1 MRGWM
6 CVVSIVVGAPP
17 RALLPR
23 APVSIT
29 RKAKVRVLLGSLPHT
44 HCVARCSGALMSTRA
59 ATALRI
65 FVAYI
70 GCGCNAMNACAL
82 PCVPGPASNVR
93 KPVRRAPYRLESQS
107 WAALGAGPKPA
118 ALRSPAESSGKRG
131 WRTGRRLEIFA
142 QQASAGKGAGKGSWR
157 AI

>member
-1 MRGWM
+1 MTRLHGVVLRGWM

-44 HCVARCSGALMSTRA
+44 HCVARCSGALTSTRA

-82 PCVPGPASNVR
+82 PCVPGPAPNVR
-93 KPVRRAPYRLESQS
+93 KPARRTPFRLETRS

-131 WRTGRRLEIFA
+131 WRTGWRLEISFII
-142 QQASAGKGAGKGSWR
+142 KV
-157 AI
+157 